1 MRVLCAVATALA
13 CLVATFDI
21 ASAQTGAKQRPLPRP
36 ERERYREQL
45 NENVVY
51 LMGGQLGA
59 ALVVVAHDI
68 SVVVNDGDNLRV
80 LPVLGGGA
88 AQNLRDVVFLRGIDL
103 GITTLLSLNH
113 AKASGEFGPNLDQQV
128 SYITS
133 LFPEIVQILAR
144 PENKS
149 IEDLRGK
156 KVSFNT
162 KGSATALFAPGVFKT
177 LGIDV
182 QEFTMPQGD
191 AVEKMRNG
199 EIDATVCTCPVPL
212 PGFTNAKAEYGFKL
226 IPVPYTAALEE
237 SYYPAKVMPEDYPNL
252 MAKDSAGIDTIA
264 SSNVLISFNWPRNTA
279 RYNRVAKFVDALF
292 TKFDDLQ
299 KAPRHPGWKS
309 VNLAAKVRG
318 WQRFPAAQEW
328 IDKSEKAEKTETAA
342 LRTSFE
348 RFIASKRSAT
358 EKDPVVA
365 QERLFK
371 EFMDWARVNR
381 R

>member
-1 MRVLCAVATALA
+1 MRTLCVVATALA
-13 CLVATFDI
+13 CLVATFD
-21 ASAQTGAKQRPLPRP
+21 ATSAQTNAKQR
-36 ERERYREQL
+36 EQYRERL

-51 LMGGQLGA
+51 LMGGQIGA

-103 GITTLLSLNH
+103 GITTLLTLNH

-128 SYITS
+128 SYITA
-133 LFPEIVQILAR
+133 LFPEIVQVLAR
-144 PENKS
+144 PENNR

-162 KGSATALFAPGVFKT
+162 RGSSTALFAPVVFKT
-177 LGIDV
+177 LGIEV

-212 PGFTNAKAEYGFKL
+212 PGFSAAKAEYGFKL
-226 IPVPYTAALEE
+226 IPVPYAPALEE
-237 SYYPAKVMPEDYPNL
+237 NYHPAKVMPEDYPNL
-252 MAKDSAGIDTIA
+252 LAKHSAGIDTIG
-264 SSNVLISFNWPRNTA
+264 SSIVLISFNWPRNTA
-279 RYNRVAKFVDALF
+279 RYTRVAKFVDAMF

-299 KAPRHPGWKS
+299 KPPRHPNWKS

-328 IDKSEKAEKTETAA
+328 IDRSEKAEKAETAA

-348 RFIASKRSAT
+348 RFVASKRAAT
-358 EKDPVVA
+358 EKDSTAA